1 MTGLFKAI
9 RSIATALGLTAVLAL
24 AGCGYD
30 GVELN
35 GKIFDVMGVSGKG
48 NTTEPT
54 MANRTG
60 LVVPPNVQALPP
72 PGSQPN
78 AAAAD
83 VAALQD
89 PDRLQNVSMEEKRR
103 QQAAYCKVH
112 YEDAKFH
119 GDPGADLAEGP
130 LGPCRHSALS
140 ALEKWQKGGDDE
152 E

>member
-1 MTGLFKAI
+1 MMGLSKAI
-9 RSIATALGLTAVLAL
+9 RSIATLLGLLAVTAL

-48 NTTEPT
+48 QTSEPEL
-54 MANRTG
+54 ANRTG

-72 PGSQPN
+72 PGTQP
-78 AAAAD
+78 AAASAD
-83 VAALQD
+83 LAALQD
-89 PDRLQNVSMEEKRR
+89 PDRLEDVSFEEKKR

-119 GDPGADLAEGP
+119 GDPSADSATGP
-130 LGPCRHSALS
+130 LGPCRHSVMGAI
-140 ALEKWQKGGDDE
+140 EKWQNGGE
-152 E
+152 EE